1 LTCYSQNRFQLD
13 TSLIIGRRGPLTEEC
28 AIVADY
34 CGTWSR
40 DPWRFTPAMAVL
52 YAPLVAVDITTCIAG
67 LTAAPDRS
75 ALNTDIKLTLNE
87 PLEKVLI
94 DFPKVS

>member
-1 LTCYSQNRFQLD
+1 
-13 TSLIIGRRGPLTEEC
+13 
-28 AIVADY
+28 
-34 CGTWSR
+34 
-40 DPWRFTPAMAVL
+40 MAVL